1 MAKQTAEQIAKWA
14 EDKAVPPAY
23 VLLSMTE
30 HLPLTDKAKKV
41 SPWIIAVTAIIT
53 LLGTYFFMTK
63 EDGTKLEMRVEQQEK
78 VVETQA
84 ESQRTMTQTMS
95 RIQRT
100 QDAMIVKDPE
110 LAPMLREMMEA
121 DSTR

>member
-1 MAKQTAEQIAKWA
+1 MDIDHQKIVEMIEAVSEAKKSTKGNTA
-14 EDKAVPPAY
+14 
-23 VLLSMTE
+23 
-30 HLPLTDKAKKV
+30 TDKAKKV